1 MANNIRPPKAP
12 NLPLSPD
19 SFVRAYFDQFAS
31 MLRVYFN
38 QIDSYHTVTNA
49 AIGNFQARTT
59 QTLVGANTAKQIG
72 LDTAIETEG
81 VNLDVTT
88 YRLSVMQSGR
98 FLFSFDI
105 AGVSSATRYIWFR
118 LNGVDVVES
127 THNTA
132 GSTTLNLI
140 PSDYVEMYWASSS
153 GADTL
158 PATAATGFCP
168 ATPAVNLNV
177 TFIST

>member
-1 MANNIRPPKAP
+1 MANTIRPPKAP

-19 SFVRAYFDQFAS
+19 SFLRSYFDQFAS

-38 QIDSYHTVTNA
+38 QLDSYHTVTNA

-59 QTLVGANTAKQIG
+59 QTLSGANTAKLVT
-72 LDTAIETEG
+72 LDTVVETEG
-81 VNLDVTT
+81 VNLDTTT
-88 YRLSVMQSGR
+88 YRVSVMQSGR
-98 FLFSFDI
+98 FIFVFDI
-105 AGVSSATRYIWFR
+105 AGSSSVTRYLWFR

-132 GSTTLNLI
+132 GSTVLNLI
-140 PSDYVEMYWASSS
+140 PSDYVELYWASSN